1 MRAIQISETG
11 GPDVM
16 QVVEVEVPE
25 PGPGQVRVATAA
37 AGLNFIDTYLRSGV
51 YPAEVPFV
59 LGKEGA
65 GTVSATGA
73 GVSDLRVGDRVMAPL
88 ATGTYAGEFLSPA
101 DATYPV
107 PDAVSLETAA
117 AVALQGLTA
126 HYLVTSSY
134 ALAAGDRCLIHA
146 GAGGVGGLL
155 IQMAKRIGAEVFTTV
170 GTDEKAEIARRAGA
184 DHVIVYTEKDFSA
197 AVREVIGPN
206 DGLHVVYD
214 GVGKSTFDAGLD
226 LLRPRGTFVLFGG
239 ASGQVPPFDL
249 QRLNRGGSLFITRPS
264 LGHFLPPGEGQQR
277 ADELLGWVADGTLE
291 VNIGARFPLEEAAA
305 AHRALEGRQTT
316 GKVLLVP

>member
-1 MRAIQISETG
+1 MRAIQVTETG
-11 GPDVM
+11 GPEVM
-16 QVVEVEVPE
+16 RVVEIDPPV
-25 PGPGQVRVATAA
+25 PGPGQVQVTTAA
-37 AGLNFIDTYLRSGV
+37 AGLNFIDTYLRAGV

-59 LGKEGA
+59 LGKEGS
-65 GTVSATGA
+65 GTVSAVGA
-73 GVSDLRVGDRVMAPL
+73 DVSGLAVGDRVMAPM
-88 ATGTYAGEFLSPA
+88 AAGSYAEAFLSPA
-101 DATYPV
+101 HATFPV
-107 PDAVSLETAA
+107 PPDVDLETAA

-134 ALAAGDRCLIHA
+134 PLAAGDKCLIHA

-155 IQMAKRIGAEVFTTV
+155 IQMAKQVGAEVFTTV
-170 GTDEKAEIARRAGA
+170 GTDEKADVARRAGA
-184 DHVIVYTEKDFSA
+184 DHVIVYTRDEFA
-197 AVREVIGPN
+197 PAVRDVIGP
-206 DGLHVVYD
+206 DGGLDVVYD

-264 LGHFLPPGEGQQR
+264 LGHHLAPGAGHRR
-277 ADELLGWVADGTLE
+277 AEELLGWVGNGTLE
-291 VNIGARFPLEEAAA
+291 VNIGARFSLEDAAD

-316 GKVLLVP
+316 GKVLLIP